1 MSVETLIPKLIRAS
15 LENDFRTVRS
25 LAIRVV
31 RQVKDTHPKVAEEIA
46 QALEF
51 HGVGVSTRRSV
62 GIDSSPLDN
71 ESRLSLATVEEP
83 IECVPP
89 ILSKSINK
97 SIEDFINERKNSTKL
112 LSAGLTP
119 ASSILLY
126 GPPGVGKTYLARYLS
141 GVFNLKFVTLDL
153 AACISSYLGK
163 TGQNLKSVLDYAR
176 EEPTLLLLDEFDAVA
191 KKRDDMSD
199 LGELKRIVNVLL
211 KELEDW
217 PSHSIL
223 MAATNHPD
231 LLDSAIWRRFDRVI
245 EIGLPEEEERLN
257 ILKRELS
264 DYPRDRNTEAFYKLI
279 ANLSSG
285 LSCADLCK
293 LSDRVKRKAILYDEK
308 PMRIILQELISLTN
322 KKDANFN
329 KKICKLAREYTD
341 LSIRE
346 LAELLGKSHS
356 TVQYYLKGE

>member
-1 MSVETLIPKLIRAS
+1 MSVEALIPKLIRAS

-25 LAIRVV
+25 LAIRMV
-31 RQVKDTHPKVAEEIA
+31 RQVKNTHPKVAEEIA

-51 HGVGVSTRRSV
+51 HGVGVSTRRSI
-62 GIDSSPLDN
+62 GIEDSPLDN
-71 ESRLSLATVEEP
+71 ESRLSLASVEEP
-83 IECVPP
+83 IECKPP
-89 ILSKSINK
+89 ILSKVINESIN
-97 SIEDFINERKNSTKL
+97 DFVNERKNSKKL
-112 LSAGLTP
+112 LSAGLIP

-126 GPPGVGKTYLARYLS
+126 GPPGVGKTYLAKYLS
-141 GVFNLKFVTLDL
+141 GIFNLKFVTLDL
-153 AACISSYLGK
+153 ATCISSYLGK
-163 TGQNLKSVLDYAR
+163 TGQNLKSVLNYAR

-217 PSHSIL
+217 PPHSIL

-231 LLDSAIWRRFDRVI
+231 LLDPAIWRRFDRVI
-245 EIGLPEEEERLN
+245 EIKLPKEEERLE

-264 DYPRDRNTEAFYKLI
+264 DFPRDKNTEAFYKLI

-285 LSCADLCK
+285 LSGADLCK
-293 LSDRVKRKAILYDEK
+293 LSDRVKRKAILYDGE
-308 PMRIILQELISLTN
+308 PMKIVLQELISLN
-322 KKDANFN
+322 RIKDSDFN
-329 KKICKLAREYTD
+329 KKFCKLAREYTD

-346 LAELLGKSHS
+346 LAGMLGKSHS